1 MSRKLHIVPGL
12 NDCVNGMAVV
22 ARLIAKAHGDSEVV
36 DLNHGLHR
44 IRKNDVAEI
53 CRRNGW
59 RAGKP

>member
-36 DLNHGLHR
+36 DLNHGLQMVGVLG
-44 IRKNDVAEI
+44 NLEA
-53 CRRNGW
+53 W
-59 RAGKP
+59 